1 MLPRAKCRARVK
13 LHDKFP
19 RLGFVFFPRRLD
31 DGARADLF
39 RMEELLPRLGPIL
52 VGDRLPRDRAR
63 ALVDAVLR
71 ERRQSLAEILQLS
84 LKILVQSP
92 VRLDTHDLRFLALLE
107 IRIVP
112 ESRTNVFVQERR
124 IFDDHARSAQFL
136 QDFRHKIRR
145 LVRRIHAHFRPLQK
159 ASLLSHSLP
168 SYNNKPLRARK
179 SPRPKAREAHKVQ
192 KSAVC
197 TRIYS
202 PNAASRVSLPLYM
215 R

>member
-1 MLPRAKCRARVK
+1 
-13 LHDKFP
+13 
-19 RLGFVFFPRRLD
+19 
-31 DGARADLF
+31 
-39 RMEELLPRLGPIL
+39 MEELLPRLGPIL
-52 VGDRLPRDRAR
+52 VGDRLPRNRAR
-63 ALVDAVLR
+63 ALVDSMSCQAVQPR
-71 ERRQSLAEILQLS
+71 GKDLQLS
-84 LKILVQSP
+84 LKLLVERP
-92 VRLDTHDLRFLALLE
+92 VRLDAHDLRFLALPE

-112 ESRTNVFVQERR
+112 ESRTNIFVQERR

-179 SPRPKAREAHKVQ
+179 SPRPKAREAHRVQ